1 MERLFPMVLEEG
13 ERKVRKAEGVKLV
26 SPLLSARGSLLL
38 TDRRLLFNGE
48 SMWGELAYEASLDNI
63 IGCDVKKPS
72 FWSRGKGE
80 LSVTLQEVSFRAD
93 VRDSLKLCSTADFR
107 VDYQDMFLGRRE
119 EVAKIWEA
127 EGEIRGSV
135 DDIPAYEMI
144 DGVDEIFG
152 DTMHRAVLCELAK
165 RGIRE
170 FSPAVQPPVTRL
182 VFVFEGVE
190 QPEAFRSDVMER
202 AEK

>member
-1 MERLFPMVLEEG
+1 MVLEEG
-13 ERKVRKAEGVKLV
+13 ERTVRKAEGVKLV
-26 SPLLSARGSLLL
+26 SPLLSARGSLIL

-80 LSVTLQEVSFRAD
+80 LSVTLQEVSFRVD
-93 VRDSLKLCSTADFR
+93 VRDSLKLCRTAGFK
-107 VDYQDMFLGRRE
+107 VEYQDMFLGRRE

-152 DTMHRAVLCELAK
+152 DTMRRAVLCELAK

-170 FSPAVQPPVTRL
+170 FSLAVQPPVTRL

>member
-1 MERLFPMVLEEG
+1 MFTMVLVEG

-26 SPLLSARGSLLL
+26 SPLLSARGYLLL

-48 SMWGELAYEASLDNI
+48 STWGALAYEASLDNI

-80 LSVTLQEVSFRAD
+80 LSVTLQEISSRAD
-93 VRDSLKLCSTADFR
+93 VRDSEKLCRTAGFKEE
-107 VDYQDMFLGRRE
+107 YQDMFLGRRE

-152 DTMHRAVLCELAK
+152 DTLRRAVLCELAK
-165 RGIRE
+165 RGISE

-202 AEK
+202 TEK